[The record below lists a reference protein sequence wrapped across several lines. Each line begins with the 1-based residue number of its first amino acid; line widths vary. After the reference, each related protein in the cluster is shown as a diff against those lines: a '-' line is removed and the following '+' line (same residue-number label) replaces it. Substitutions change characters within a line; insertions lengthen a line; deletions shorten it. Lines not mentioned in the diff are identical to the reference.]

1 MKKTDIRKIEKRLDE
16 AFEFSHFWEEHHG
29 NPSSDR
35 FSPIN
40 ANYNRY
46 DGMLAM
52 LESMGYVWKR
62 INGLH
67 TVYKK

>member
-1 MKKTDIRKIEKRLDE
+1 EIRRIEERLNE
-16 AFEFSHFWEEHHG
+16 AFEFAHFWEEHHG
-29 NPSSDR
+29 NPDSNK